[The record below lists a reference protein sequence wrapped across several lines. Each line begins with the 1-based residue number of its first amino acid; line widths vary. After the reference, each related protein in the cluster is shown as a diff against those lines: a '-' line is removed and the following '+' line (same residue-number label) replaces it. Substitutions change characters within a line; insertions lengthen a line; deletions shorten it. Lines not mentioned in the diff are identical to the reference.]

1 MIPEKAFADLSVM
14 TVADL
19 LQLLPPRGKLI
30 FFRFS
35 DKDSMKHLL
44 DLPLWYLFE
53 HAELTGV
60 ARQNDKL
67 FVHLLNKVRVG
78 DIDDDVESCSWQYL
92 YMNLTKTI
100 QKIPCTCS

>member
-78 DIDDDVESCSWQYL
+78 DIDDDVEKLLMAIFIHESDEKYPKDTL
-92 YMNLTKTI
+92 HM
-100 QKIPCTCS
+100 